1 MLTTTKAHKCAKKE
15 RYFCSFGFKKRGA
28 TQGFF
33 ITARTEGAEKKTPQD
48 QYRIFKNEI
57 VKTD

>member
-48 QYRIFKNEI
+48 HTEYS
-57 VKTD
+57 KTKL